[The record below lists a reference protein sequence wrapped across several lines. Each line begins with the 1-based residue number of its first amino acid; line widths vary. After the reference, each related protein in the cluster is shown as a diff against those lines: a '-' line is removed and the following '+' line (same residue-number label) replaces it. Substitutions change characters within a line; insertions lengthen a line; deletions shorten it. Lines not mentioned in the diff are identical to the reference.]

1 VSKILIN
8 GYFFCRKLTGIERY
22 AREIT
27 QRLDALSQHH
37 EMAIIIPSDAPNIP
51 SYKNIEIILHK
62 EIKPHLYWQ
71 MLTLQSF
78 LLTHRKYTILD
89 FGNTCLPFAPGIIFL
104 HDIYCEFFP
113 EDFTSFHD
121 KIVRLYNKWQ
131 YRLIAKKAK
140 RIVTVSQFSKNQ
152 IAETYHVDPNRIS
165 VIYSSWNHFRTITA
179 DYSIFDAYPALVQK
193 PFYFSLGSLSKRKNI
208 QWIMEYA
215 AKHPDDYFA
224 LSGTSLPTT
233 VIEGLEH
240 TDALVNILLLGY
252 LDDAKVKA
260 LMERCKAF
268 ILPSYY
274 EGFGLTPLEALSCGA
289 PIMVANAASLPEIYG
304 KTAHYLD
311 PYSIAIDLDELLLRP
326 VEKPDAL
333 LEKYSY
339 DTAAQQVYELIREF
353 SIT

>member
-1 VSKILIN
+1 VSRILIN

-37 EMAIIIPSDAPNIP
+37 EIALIIPSDAPDIP
-51 SYKNIEIILHK
+51 SYKNIEIMLHK
-62 EIKPHLYWQ
+62 KLEPHLYWQ

-78 LLTHRKYTILD
+78 LLTHRDYIILD

-104 HDIYCEFFP
+104 HDIYCAFFP
-113 EDFTSFHD
+113 EDFTSFRD
-121 KIVRLYNKWQ
+121 KMVRIYNKWQ

-140 RIVTVSQFSKNQ
+140 QIITVSQFSKKQ

-165 VIYSSWNHFRTITA
+165 VIYSSWNHFRTIAA
-179 DYSIFDAYPALVQK
+179 DYAIFDAYPVLLQK

-208 QWIMEYA
+208 RWITEYA

-224 LSGTSLPTT
+224 LSGTSLPTAAS
-233 VIEGLEH
+233 EGL
-240 TDALVNILLLGY
+240 DNSASLGNILLLGY
-252 LDDAKVKA
+252 LDDGKVKA

-304 KTAHYLD
+304 NTAHYLD
-311 PYSIAIDLDELLLRP
+311 PYSIAIDLDELLLQP

-339 DTAAQQVYELIREF
+339 DTAAQQVYELIRKF